1 MSIDNILNKYKINK
15 SKNDAFLGLSGGY
28 DPNEI
33 DKDINDFSSEYD
45 KQLMT
50 SEKFNESGDILEK
63 CKSFSSNYSEKI
75 EHQARELAILA
86 KELPNIIK
94 KNKENAE
101 INEEM
106 NELINTEHY
115 KELTSK
121 LRGIKTNISKLK
133 NFLVKEGI
141 QDF

>member
-15 SKNDAFLGLSGGY
+15 SKNDAFLGLWGY

-33 DKDINDFSSEYD
+33 DKDISDFSSEYD

-75 EHQARELAILA
+75 EHQAKELAILA

-121 LRGIKTNISKLK
+121 LRAIKTNILLK
-133 NFLVKEGI
+133 NF
-141 QDF
+141 